1 MKLTEKQKNCKYCHY
16 PYKRMWMFNN
26 LLYLQIEFD
35 AGEYYLRVMPN
46 DDPEDVGALYDL
58 TDEEK
63 IYTCLKCGRP
73 LNEEEEQ

>member
-1 MKLTEKQKNCKYCHY
+1 
-16 PYKRMWMFNN
+16 MWMFNN

-35 AGEYYLRVMPN
+35 ADEYYLRVMPN